1 MIEMK
6 SNENRKNFS
15 KISINFS
22 FSEEEMVDD
31 EEDEDVGEVGGDFM
45 RWIRI
50 GIALIN
56 QLH

>member
-1 MIEMK
+1 
-6 SNENRKNFS
+6 
-15 KISINFS
+15 
-22 FSEEEMVDD
+22 MVDD